1 MAQQIKV
8 NSSTGNIQIS
18 VSRGAIGP
26 TTTANIA
33 NTANNLN
40 AATTANVVIG
50 GGVNGYVLSTD
61 GAGVTSWV
69 AQTGGGGSAPGGANT
84 QIQYNDAGT
93 LEGDATFSFNNT
105 TDVVSASHFSGE
117 AGNLSNIQGANVS
130 GAVANASHAVISDS
144 ANLVAV
150 ANVTGIGNIATVN
163 LDGNAANFLDG
174 TGSFGPAGAGSQTL
188 AQVLTTGNLSS
199 GTGITMSTTD
209 KISFNDA
216 QVNVHSSTD
225 GTLNAD
231 ADVEIQLQAPYIDLA
246 AANVNMDGNLVITG
260 MYTGDGGGISNIAA
274 ANIVGLSVAKIAN
287 GTSNVD
293 IATADGDV
301 TVGVGGTADVLTV
314 KTTGANVK
322 TSLFVDGTSGNVL
335 VQPNVAVNGKTYS
348 SVVRG
353 EYNTGTGNST
363 TSQAIVTDNYT
374 TQGVTEIQ
382 SFANTAAGAIAKG
395 PSFAFNNYA
404 AIGNTSTDPLVAGQI
419 DFFAYPDAAN
429 LAKADTQT
437 GTTMTMGG
445 PNTDGFLITQGQNA
459 GDTYNSE
466 VWKQFQYRP
475 KSMGFIRRGGN
486 ADSRSSPVADDETSL
501 NFYTTQT
508 LSGVAGSLYNWPAK
522 IGSKVDPT
530 WTDPNLGSKGT
541 PEGLFFTVVTE
552 DFANLE
558 HRMYANGDTIFNTS
572 GGGTP
577 ITLGYNGVITGDGG
591 GLSNISTSAGTSI
604 VNGTSNVAVALNSDI
619 TAGVGGVAD
628 VLKLTTTGAN
638 IKTSLFV
645 DNTDGNVLVDPNVA
659 FQSNTFTNLTRGKWD
674 GSKSTLNTALVTDDY
689 AGTGQFSQIM
699 YANTTAGQ
707 TAQGPKVT
715 FDDKS
720 AIGNTNT
727 DPFVQG
733 AITLSAAASTSNRAA
748 TSTLTHT
755 SLELDGDLCLKTGSN
770 LQTGASE
777 FNTSSTSLYQ
787 YQNRSLEV
795 FRQNGDGDAP
805 LGVQAG
811 DEAAIHFY
819 MSSNGAGNVG
829 SSFQSYSSGIAGKVD
844 AGFVGNPNAIVPTGV
859 QVQVTSADFDRY
871 NHTFFGNGDVT
882 FNNSAMAYNPN
893 PKNPIAFSDGLITAN
908 AFTATTGLFTGDG
921 GGLSNVSA
929 TATPGGFNDTIQFN
943 NGGSLD
949 GNSSFQFIPGS
960 NPSVI
965 LEGTASSS
973 DVGKLQ
979 LQNSILDIYTEDMS
993 GGFTPMSFSTYNSA
1007 GFIDPINYYRAR
1019 GTRSAPTAVT
1029 AGDIVKSER
1038 NQAYSAAGYTLAYAG
1053 GETSTV
1059 QANDGL
1065 GNLAITT
1072 TISTARPAN
1081 GPNSLDKIDL
1091 DTEFVS
1097 VHGNLQMD
1105 NTSASFVAG
1114 RIRQIA
1120 DTFSNLP
1127 ASPVTGERAVITDGP
1142 AYNTFGTVVSAGG
1155 GSNVMPVFWTG
1166 SDWRMG

>member
-1 MAQQIKV
+1 MATQIKV
-8 NSSTGNIQIS
+8 NSSTGNITVQL
-18 VSRGAIGP
+18 SRGSIGP
-26 TTTANIA
+26 STTANIA
-33 NTANNLN
+33 NTAYNLD
-40 AATTANVVIG
+40 AATTANVKIG
-50 GGVNGYVLSTD
+50 GGVNGYVLQTN

-69 AQTGGGGSAPGGANT
+69 AQTGGGGTVPGGSNT
-84 QIQYNDAGT
+84 EIQYNDAGT
-93 LEGDATFSFNNT
+93 MQGDSTFTFNNT

-130 GAVANASHAVISDS
+130 GAVANATHAVSSDS
-144 ANLVAV
+144 ANAVAG
-150 ANVTGIGNIATVN
+150 ANVTGEVAFAAVANSVAGANVSGSIPLADLATFATTANAVAGANVSGEVSFAAVANSVALANVVGAGNIASIN
-163 LDGNAANFLDG
+163 LDGNVSNVLAGDG
-174 TGSFGPAGAGSQTL
+174 TFIAAGS
-188 AQVLTTGNLSS
+188 
-199 GTGITMSTTD
+199 
-209 KISFNDA
+209 
-216 QVNVHSSTD
+216 
-225 GTLNAD
+225 
-231 ADVEIQLQAPYIDLA
+231 
-246 AANVNMDGNLVITG
+246 
-260 MYTGDGGGISNIAA
+260 GGGVQAE
-274 ANIVGLSVAKIAN
+274 IAN
-287 GTSNVD
+287 GTSNVN
-293 IATADGDV
+293 IATSDGDV

-322 TSLFVDGTSGNVL
+322 SSLFVDGTSGNVL

-363 TSQAIVTDNYT
+363 TSQAIVTDSYT
-374 TQGVTEIQ
+374 TQGVTTLQ
-382 SFANTAAGAIAKG
+382 TFANTAAGALAEG
-395 PSFAFNNYA
+395 PFLSFNNYA

-419 DFFAYPDAAN
+419 DFQAYPDAAN

-437 GTTMTMGG
+437 GTTLTMGG
-445 PNTDGFLITQGQNA
+445 QNTDGFLITQGQNA

-475 KSMGFIRRGGN
+475 KAMGFIRRNGN
-486 ADSRSSPVADDETSL
+486 ADSRSASTANDETSL
-501 NFYTTQT
+501 NFYNTQEQ
-508 LSGVAGSLYNWPAK
+508 GGAGTSNLWNYPAK
-522 IGSKVDPT
+522 MGAKVDPT
-530 WTDPNLGSKGT
+530 WTDPQNGSLGIPQGFS
-541 PEGLFFTVVTE
+541 FTCVDE
-552 DFANLE
+552 AFANLE
-558 HRMYANGDTIFNTS
+558 HRMFGNGQVTFNYA

-577 ITLGYNGVITGDGG
+577 ITLGKNGVITGDGG
-591 GLSNISTSAGTSI
+591 GLSNISVSAGSQI

-628 VLKLTTTGAN
+628 VLTLTTTGAN

-659 FQSNTFTNLTRGKWD
+659 FNSDTFTNITRGEYD
-674 GSKSTLNTALVTDDY
+674 SGTSLSSLNTAIVTDNY
-689 AGTGQFSQIM
+689 AGTGQFSQVM
-699 YANTTAGQ
+699 YANTAAGQ

-733 AITLSAAASTSNRAA
+733 AITLSAAAPTSNRAA

-770 LQTGASE
+770 LQTTASE
-777 FNTSSTSLYQ
+777 YQTASLQQYQ

-795 FRQNGDGDAP
+795 FRQRGDGDAP

-819 MSSNGAGNVG
+819 MSSNGVGNVG

-893 PKNPIAFSDGLITAN
+893 PKNPIAFSDGLVTAN

-943 NGGSLD
+943 NGGTLD

-979 LQNSILDIYTEDMS
+979 LQNSILDIYTENMS

-1091 DTEFVS
+1091 DTEFVT

-1105 NTSASFVAG
+1105 NTTASFVAG

-1120 DTFSNLP
+1120 DLFANLP
-1127 ASPVTGERAVITDGP
+1127 ASPVQGERAVITDGP

-1155 GSNVMPVFWTG
+1155 GSNTMPVFWTG

>member
-1 MAQQIKV
+1 MATQIKV
-8 NSSTGNIQIS
+8 NSSTGNITVQL
-18 VSRGAIGP
+18 SRGSIGP
-26 TTTANIA
+26 STTANVA
-33 NTANNLN
+33 NTAYNLD

-69 AQTGGGGSAPGGANT
+69 AQTGGGGSSPGGANT

-93 LEGDATFSFNNT
+93 LEGDATFTFDKT

-130 GAVANASHAVISDS
+130 GAVANATHAVSSDS
-144 ANLVAV
+144 ANAVAG
-150 ANVTGIGNIATVN
+150 ANVTGSVPLADLATFATTANAVAGANVSGEVSFAAVANSVALANVVGAGNIASIN
-163 LDGNAANFLDG
+163 IDGNVSNVLRGDG
-174 TGSFGPAGAGSQTL
+174 TFSADTTDYSNTNVVSLMNAFGSNTINTTGN
-188 AQVLTTGNLSS
+188 VDTGNLS
-199 GTGITMSTTD
+199 
-209 KISFNDA
+209 
-216 QVNVHSSTD
+216 
-225 GTLNAD
+225 
-231 ADVEIQLQAPYIDLA
+231 
-246 AANVNMDGNLVITG
+246 
-260 MYTGDGGGISNIAA
+260 
-274 ANIVGLSVAKIAN
+274 
-287 GTSNVD
+287 
-293 IATADGDV
+293 AT
-301 TVGVGGTADVLTV
+301 
-314 KTTGANVK
+314 
-322 TSLFVDGTSGNVL
+322 TSLFVDGTSGNIL
-335 VQPNVAVNGKTYS
+335 LQPNVAVNGKTYS

-395 PSFAFNNYA
+395 PSFGFNNYA

-419 DFFAYPDAAN
+419 DFTAYPDAAN

-459 GDTYNSE
+459 SDAYNSE

-486 ADSRSSPVADDETSL
+486 SDTRSSPVADDETSL

-508 LSGVAGSLYNWPAK
+508 LGGVAGSLYNWPAK
-522 IGSKVDPT
+522 MGSKVDPG

-591 GLSNISTSAGTSI
+591 GLSNISVSAGSQI
-604 VNGTSNVAVALNSDI
+604 VNGTSNVAVALNSDV

-628 VLKLTTTGAN
+628 VLTLTTTGAN

-659 FQSNTFTNLTRGKWD
+659 FNSDTFTNITRGEYD
-674 GSKSTLNTALVTDDY
+674 SGTSLSSLNTAIVTDNY
-689 AGTGQFSQIM
+689 AGTGQFSQVM
-699 YANTTAGQ
+699 YANTAAGQ

-748 TSTLTHT
+748 SSTLTHT

-777 FNTSSTSLYQ
+777 YQTASQSLYQ
-787 YQNRSLEV
+787 YQNRSSEM
-795 FRQNGDGDAP
+795 FRQRGDASAP
-805 LGVQAG
+805 EGVQGG
-811 DEAAIHFY
+811 DQAMMHFY
-819 MSSNGAGNVG
+819 MSSNNTGNVG
-829 SSFQSYSSGIAGKVD
+829 SIFYSYSASMGAKVD
-844 AGFVGNPNAIVPTGV
+844 PGFINSPLAGVPTGIALG
-859 QVQVTSADFDRY
+859 VTNTGFAQIEHNFY
-871 NHTFFGNGDVT
+871 GNGDIA
-882 FNNSAMAYNPN
+882 FNTTGAGGA
-893 PKNPIAFSDGLITAN
+893 NPITITKAGTITAPKFV
-908 AFTATTGLFTGDG
+908 ATDATAGFTGDG
-921 GGLSNVSA
+921 SGLTGVTA
-929 TATPGGFNDTIQFN
+929 TASPGGFSDTIQFN
-943 NGGSLD
+943 NGGTLD

-960 NPSVI
+960 NPSVT

-979 LQNSILDIYTEDMS
+979 LQNSILDIFTEDMS

-1007 GFIDPINYYRAR
+1007 GFIDPINYFRAR
-1019 GTRSAPTAVT
+1019 GTRAAPTAVT

-1038 NQAYSAAGYTLAYAG
+1038 NQAYSGATATLAYAG

-1091 DTEFVS
+1091 DTEFVT

-1105 NTSASFVAG
+1105 NTTASFVAG

-1142 AYNTFGTVVSAGG
+1142 AYNTFGTVVSSGG